1 MRVFSFSIL
10 HHFVYGHKSMKE
22 SDDRFIK
29 RSEEKVLF
37 SSSREFDFELENE
50 E

>member
-1 MRVFSFSIL
+1 MRVFPFFIL
-10 HHFVYGHKSMKE
+10 HHFVYHHKSMKE

-29 RSEEKVLF
+29 RSKEKVLF
-37 SSSREFDFELENE
+37 SSFREFDFELENE

>member
-1 MRVFSFSIL
+1 
-10 HHFVYGHKSMKE
+10 MKD

-37 SSSREFDFELENE
+37 SSFREFDFELEN
-50 E
+50 